1 MLKEYALGLLALLLL
16 AALVV
21 ADEKPG
27 QTVVKPVDNQA
38 ELRNPGMG
46 FVLYFYNNGR
56 NTYGSKLA
64 ASDLLEDW
72 PGLTTVYMRLP
83 WSDLEPEEGVYDWNL
98 VDFPLRRFAQAG
110 LLGTTDEVSDITLSA
125 WFAARDLN
133 VANGIPASMT
143 FSLLLLTGTPD
154 SFEVLATSGPL
165 THSPVKTWVQHSVT
179 AFGVAAGTPVYA
191 GLQANYYMDDPVVL
205 TVVDDVQV
213 STVVPEPGT
222 VGLLAL
228 GVATIACGRRRR

>member
-1 MLKEYALGLLALLLL
+1 MLNKSMIPVCLKMLAVVAISSYASLAQ

-21 ADEKPG
+21 TNGSFETPEVGVGGNTPFDPGFSAGGWTNWAGSPDENKRAFILDQATDPSYPTAQDGDQMLQLDHRGKP
-27 QTVVKPVDNQA
+27 A
-38 ELRNPGMG
+38 L
-46 FVLYFYNNGR
+46 
-56 NTYGSKLA
+56 
-64 ASDLLEDW
+64 
-72 PGLTTVYMRLP
+72 VYQ
-83 WSDLEPEEGVYDWNL
+83 
-98 VDFPLRRFAQAG
+98 F
-110 LLGTTDEVSDITLSA
+110 LGTTDEVSDITLSA